1 MDKNTLLTITSC
13 VYFSMAVAHIV
24 RVIFGAEMIFFGFSL
39 PYIMSILIAIG
50 ISYLG
55 WKSLNYRD

>member
-39 PYIMSILIAIG
+39 PYVLSIFIAIG

>member
-1 MDKNTLLTITSC
+1 MDRNGLLTITSC

-39 PYIMSILIAIG
+39 PYVLSIFIAIG

>member
-1 MDKNTLLTITSC
+1 
-13 VYFSMAVAHIV
+13 MAVAHTA
-24 RVIFGAEMIFFGFSL
+24 RVVFGAEMIFFGISL
-39 PYIMSILIAIG
+39 PYIVSILIAIG

>member
-13 VYFSMAVAHIV
+13 VFFSMAVVHIV
-24 RVIFGAEMIFFGFSL
+24 RVIFGGEMIFFGISM
-39 PYIMSILIAIG
+39 PNIASILIAIG

-55 WKSLNYRD
+55 WKSLNYID